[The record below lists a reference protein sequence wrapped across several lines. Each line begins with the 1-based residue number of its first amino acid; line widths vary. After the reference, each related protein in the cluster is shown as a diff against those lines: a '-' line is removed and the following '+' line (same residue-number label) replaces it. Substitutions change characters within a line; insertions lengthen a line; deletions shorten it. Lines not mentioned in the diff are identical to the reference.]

1 MLSDQ
6 KCIGIYVLL
15 SLVKEWIVPM
25 RPTKKH
31 RTHGFDKTP
40 NPNAH
45 LVVTYW
51 FLQVSPSLAFL
62 DKVSWIGTST
72 KTKQLVN
79 NVILHA

>member
-1 MLSDQ
+1 
-6 KCIGIYVLL
+6 
-15 SLVKEWIVPM
+15 M

-40 NPNAH
+40 DPNAH

-62 DKVSWIGTST
+62 DKVS
-72 KTKQLVN
+72 
-79 NVILHA
+79 